1 MLYKQKGFKEK
12 YLIQNKLIIYVSFN
26 VLYTR
31 KLFNSKFYSYVFL
44 IILTKIKS
52 N

>member
-31 KLFNSKFYSYVFL
+31 KNYLTQNSIPMYL
-44 IILTKIKS
+44 
-52 N
+52 